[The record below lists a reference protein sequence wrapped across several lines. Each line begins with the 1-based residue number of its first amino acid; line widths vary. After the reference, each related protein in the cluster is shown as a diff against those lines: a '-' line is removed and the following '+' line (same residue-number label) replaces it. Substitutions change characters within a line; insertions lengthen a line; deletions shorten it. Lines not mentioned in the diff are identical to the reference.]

1 MDSGPF
7 LPAAARPAAGAGNVD
22 DSAADATGQS
32 GSAGEQHRETAPAD
46 PAASEQTQPAG
57 KPSPPPPPIL
67 NTTATRPAIIMP
79 PHTHESSSWL
89 SADPTPRDT
98 RLAFHGRQHP
108 PQHPSPHLLHPSSST
123 TSSSSSIVITSSASS
138 SCSPSL
144 EHLARCREDHDRS
157 HVTSAASDHDLLLM
171 HHQQSHR
178 SQMLPQFTIKAEPKL
193 STAAAGRHLHHQR
206 ADGQTDD
213 QAAAGSNT
221 PGSTQSS
228 CKSGSSSRTGSRG
241 GGADTIERG
250 EESTVG
256 NHSGFGESPSM
267 ASATATSTQD
277 SDIPADHIAK
287 IKLEHGHYQQN
298 EHQHSF
304 YQRDRHLAF
313 HQDHGYPDHG
323 NSSSAGIRNSTG
335 GAGFGTGN
343 SDRTLPETA
352 FAGFRDRSLSTGSAA
367 SRTLPDAYH
376 HHPGGSDSYSASD
389 MFDADAPVDAIVQ
402 SAEDGRNGGAASVA
416 AAHGT
421 GATIPYNQHTYSG
434 GDGGARHGCHSPA
447 AAAGASNHQQSAAL
461 FDDAGN
467 DWVFDEQYHHDVSSD
482 HHHRPHP
489 ATPLTGPHLRP
500 NQNRHYPHNTLSGGQ
515 AYDVQYQNPS
525 PHHHSHQHHH
535 DDRAFTGKQ
544 CTTAPAT
551 GHLQQQQHQSLQH
564 GHPPNYNLG
573 LSPSQYQSSIPAGPP
588 PLPPS
593 TPPLPSSHSQG
604 ALSAAPHLA
613 AAAAR
618 YPTHQQ
624 HQLPI
629 PNGGYP
635 PDRNISN
642 SSTYNNDGSLA
653 YPSYTYPQPTYA
665 NRAGGGPTPPSTLM
679 VSHQQHQRPMPT
691 PQLVQPPPVYP
702 HLQRPSDR
710 AGQQPQPRLQPPMHN
725 QYPPYM
731 ASQICT
737 ADPLTRV
744 HPQQQQQN
752 GQQYTRQQVR
762 PQRPQID
769 TSITAPQHTAQHGGI
784 GGGGE
789 VPMSAGSNGQGGPSS
804 ASALASTASSLGSAG
819 MSAYHAAMHSHQNH
833 HAGGGGMASGQ
844 EHARRLSQQQPSP
857 HAHAYGHPP
866 PLPHPIPPS
875 PISSTTT
882 AKNSTSAATVNIK
895 PTISK
900 SPAPSSRRVA
910 VAAERPHSPPEH
922 NKKNDYKNDKNSP
935 ISTNT
940 TSPRRER
947 RFVCTECPKRFLRRQ
962 DLSRHAAT
970 HLNGF
975 KPYRCVHC
983 GTGFTRQDALHRHGK
998 AKRCIGGVRG
1008 GEETGEMTATTVAAM
1023 DAMDLPA
1030 LPPLPRLAMS
1040 PGGQQQHQHQ
1050 QSQQQQRHSQLAQ
1063 FRLAGGQSHHERLL
1077 EQQQQQRY
1085 LHHQQA
1091 QLGPHGQLGLHQH
1104 GQVGQQPYQHQ
1115 HPQVSQSPHRARY
1128 PSIDDRP
1135 L

>member
-1 MDSGPF
+1 
-7 LPAAARPAAGAGNVD
+7 
-22 DSAADATGQS
+22 
-32 GSAGEQHRETAPAD
+32 
-46 PAASEQTQPAG
+46 
-57 KPSPPPPPIL
+57 
-67 NTTATRPAIIMP
+67 
-79 PHTHESSSWL
+79 
-89 SADPTPRDT
+89 
-98 RLAFHGRQHP
+98 
-108 PQHPSPHLLHPSSST
+108 
-123 TSSSSSIVITSSASS
+123 
-138 SCSPSL
+138 
-144 EHLARCREDHDRS
+144 
-157 HVTSAASDHDLLLM
+157 
-171 HHQQSHR
+171 
-178 SQMLPQFTIKAEPKL
+178 MLPQFTIKAEPKL
-193 STAAAGRHLHHQR
+193 ATAAAGRHLHHER
-206 ADGQTDD
+206 ADSQTDD

-228 CKSGSSSRTGSRG
+228 CKRGSSSRPGSHC
-241 GGADTIERG
+241 GGADSIERG
-250 EESTVG
+250 EESAFG
-256 NHSGFGESPSM
+256 NHSGFSESPSM
-267 ASATATSTQD
+267 ASAAATSTQD
-277 SDIPADHIAK
+277 SDNPADHIVK
-287 IKLEHGHYQQN
+287 IKPEHGHYQHD
-298 EHQHSF
+298 EHQQNF
-304 YQRDRHLAF
+304 YQRERHLAF
-313 HQDHGYPDHG
+313 QQDHGYPDQG
-323 NSSSAGIRNSTG
+323 NSSSAAIGNSPG
-335 GAGFGTGN
+335 SAGFGTGN

-352 FAGFRDRSLSTGSAA
+352 FAGFRDRSLSTGSTA

-376 HHPGGSDSYSASD
+376 HQSGGSDSYSASD
-389 MFDADAPVDAIVQ
+389 MFDGDAPVDAIVQ

-416 AAHGT
+416 AAHGAD
-421 GATIPYNQHTYSG
+421 ATVPYNQHTYSG

-447 AAAGASNHQQSAAL
+447 AAAAAAAAAAGASNHQQSAAL
-461 FDDAGN
+461 FDDGGN

-482 HHHRPHP
+482 HHHRPHS
-489 ATPLTGPHLRP
+489 ATPLTGPHLHLH
-500 NQNRHYPHNTLSGGQ
+500 QNHHYPHNALSGGQ
-515 AYDVQYQNPS
+515 AYDAQYQNPS
-525 PHHHSHQHHH
+525 PHHQSHQHHR
-535 DDRAFTGKQ
+535 DDRAFTRKQ
-544 CTTAPAT
+544 YTTAFTT
-551 GHLQQQQHQSLQH
+551 GHLQQQQQQSLQR
-564 GHPPNYNLG
+564 GHPPNHNVG
-573 LSPSQYQSSIPAGPP
+573 LSPGQYQSSIPAGPP

-593 TPPLPSSHSQG
+593 GPPLPSSHIHG
-604 ALSAAPHLA
+604 ALPAAPHLA

-624 HQLPI
+624 HQLSI

-635 PDRNISN
+635 IDRNSSN
-642 SSTYNNDGSLA
+642 SHTNSNNSSFA
-653 YPSYTYPQPTYA
+653 YPSYTYPQPMYA
-665 NRAGGGPTPPSTLM
+665 NRAGDGPTPPTTLM

-710 AGQQPQPRLQPPMHN
+710 AGQQARPGLQPPMHN
-725 QYPPYM
+725 HYPPYM
-731 ASQICT
+731 TSPICT

-769 TSITAPQHTAQHGGI
+769 TSITAPQHTAQNGNI
-784 GGGGE
+784 GGGGGM
-789 VPMSAGSNGQGGPSS
+789 PLSAGSNGQGGSSS
-804 ASALASTASSLGSAG
+804 ASALASTASSLGSVD
-819 MSAYHAAMHSHQNH
+819 MSAYHAAMHSHQSH

-844 EHARRLSQQQPSP
+844 EHARRLSQQPSP
-857 HAHAYGHPP
+857 HGHAYGHPP

-882 AKNSTSAATVNIK
+882 AKNNPSAAIANIK

-910 VAAERPHSPPEH
+910 VAAECPHSPPEH
-922 NKKNDYKNDKNSP
+922 NKKNDYKNNDKNSP
-935 ISTNT
+935 TSTNT

-1008 GEETGEMTATTVAAM
+1008 GEEAGDMTATTGA
-1023 DAMDLPA
+1023 AMDLPA

-1050 QSQQQQRHSQLAQ
+1050 HQQSQQQRHSQMAQ

-1077 EQQQQQRY
+1077 AHQQQQQQQRY
-1085 LHHQQA
+1085 LHQQQA

-1104 GQVGQQPYQHQ
+1104 GQVGDHQYQHQ